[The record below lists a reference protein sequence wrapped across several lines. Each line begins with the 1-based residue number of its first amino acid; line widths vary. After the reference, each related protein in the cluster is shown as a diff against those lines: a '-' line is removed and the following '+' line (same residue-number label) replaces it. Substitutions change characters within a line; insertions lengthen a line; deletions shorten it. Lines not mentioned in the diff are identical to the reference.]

1 MKTLAATSGF
11 TQGENLIRWERQ
23 TDRIIPY
30 THSDGL
36 PLGNGAITYAE
47 DSHGN
52 IWFGFYFG
60 GLARYRDGKFQLFT
74 EDDGLPT
81 SQVGDLLT
89 DSLGRLWV
97 ATSGHG
103 VFRLDDTEAEHPVFS
118 NYSTANGLS
127 SNHLIC
133 LTEDRFGRIY
143 IGTGRGINRIDLD
156 GSVKVFTQE
165 DGLPSNYITRCA
177 ADKNGNLWFVARN
190 TVVRF
195 VPEIEQTT
203 SPPPVFIDRIL
214 VNGVPQSI
222 SQLGETE
229 TRPLELESTQRQIQV
244 DFFALTFG
252 AGENIRYQYRL
263 DEQDWSAPI
272 KQQTLNLDLA
282 PGKHSLLVRAIGND
296 GIASENP
303 AVVAVR
309 ILPPLWLRWWFVSIV
324 AVIIAAAVYGF
335 TRYRYRRMKA
345 LFEAQEA
352 LRRSREERFA
362 ELERVRKRIATDL
375 HDDIGSSLTQISILS
390 EVVQQQTDGN
400 DSQLSAP
407 LSMIAGASREL
418 VDSMSDIVWAINPQ
432 KDHLNDLTQRM
443 RRFASDVLTAR
454 NIAFEFS
461 EPDEEND
468 IPLGANIRREVF
480 LIFKESVNNLVR
492 HSACTE
498 VKIDFQIAEGALK
511 LTVSD
516 NGKGFDV
523 SQDSEG
529 HGLSSMRQTSRRH
542 RRTT

>member
-1 MKTLAATSGF
+1 MADGLFTNSISNQFEDSRGDIWI

-23 TDRIIPY
+23 TGRMIPY
-30 THSDGL
+30 THGDGL
-36 PLGNGAITYAE
+36 PLGNGAITYSE

-52 IWFGFYFG
+52 MWFGFYFG

-74 EDDGLPT
+74 EDEGWPT

-89 DSLGRLWV
+89 DSRGRLWV

-103 VFRLDDTEAEHPVFS
+103 MFRVDDTEADRPVFK

-127 SNHLIC
+127 SNHPIC

-143 IGTGRGINRIDLD
+143 IGTGRGINRIDRD

-214 VNGVPQSI
+214 VNGVPQNI

-282 PGKHSLLVRAIGND
+282 PGKHSLLVRAI
-296 GIASENP
+296 
-303 AVVAVR
+303 R
-309 ILPPLWLRWWFVSIV
+309 RRWHRERKARRRFGQNS
-324 AVIIAAAVYGF
+324 AAA
-335 TRYRYRRMKA
+335 MAA
-345 LFEAQEA
+345 L
-352 LRRSREERFA
+352 
-362 ELERVRKRIATDL
+362 
-375 HDDIGSSLTQISILS
+375 
-390 EVVQQQTDGN
+390 VVC
-400 DSQLSAP
+400 
-407 LSMIAGASREL
+407 
-418 VDSMSDIVWAINPQ
+418 V
-432 KDHLNDLTQRM
+432 H
-443 RRFASDVLTAR
+443 
-454 NIAFEFS
+454 
-461 EPDEEND
+461 
-468 IPLGANIRREVF
+468 
-480 LIFKESVNNLVR
+480 R
-492 HSACTE
+492 HSDDRRRRLRVHALSLP
-498 VKIDFQIAEGALK
+498 ANEGALRSSRGAPAK
-511 LTVSD
+511 PGRTIRGTRTRPQA
-516 NGKGFDV
+516 NR
-523 SQDSEG
+523 
-529 HGLSSMRQTSRRH
+529 HGPPRRH
-542 RRTT
+542 RFEPDADFHNERSGAADEPAPTIRNWPRRCP